1 MKQKGMKATAATAL
15 LSAAILGGPMA
26 GSAHGGPGHDKGHSK
41 DYKQSYQTMENYKQK
56 DKRDKHWK
64 REGHR
69 DRGDRGFRQANF
81 DRHGE
86 NSKHV
91 ERVQGRDNGRVESAN
106 SQRKENAKSRVDKV
120 RADKPNKIIPT
131 PAPVPAVT
139 VADVTAFGDE
149 HVLPYVNAL
158 DTAEANVNW
167 EGVQKNYRVLSV
179 NVKKVA
185 KLIDK
190 LENSEEKANLINRYV
205 VPGEEALSD
214 VKLALKAHKTLQNA
228 ENQYAKGKA
237 NKAVWKLIK
246 AKVLTNR
253 LDRGADDPLQANL
266 QSRINSLQAKIKE
279 SYNTN
284 VDEVSL

>member
-56 DKRDKHWK
+56 DQRDKNWN
-64 REGHR
+64 REGNR
-69 DRGDRGFRQANF
+69 DRGERGFRQANF
-81 DRHGE
+81 DRQGDK
-86 NSKHV
+86 SRHV
-91 ERVQGRDNGRVESAN
+91 EQVQSRDNGRVEN
-106 SQRKENAKSRVDKV
+106 VNFQRKDKSKSRV
-120 RADKPNKIIPT
+120 DKPNKIIPT
-131 PAPVPAVT
+131 PEPVPAVT
-139 VADVTAFGDE
+139 AADVTAYGDE
-149 HVLPYVNAL
+149 NVLPYVNAL
-158 DTAEANVNW
+158 DTAEANVDW
-167 EGVQKNYRVLSV
+167 EGVQKNYKVLSA

-190 LENSEEKANLINRYV
+190 LENSEEKANLIDSYV
-205 VPGEEALSD
+205 VPGQEALSD

-228 ENQYAKGKA
+228 ESQYEKGNV

-246 AKVLTNR
+246 AKVLTNK

-266 QSRINSLQAKIKE
+266 QSRINSLNAKIKE
-279 SYNTN
+279 SYNTKL
-284 VDEVSL
+284 DEISL

>member
-41 DYKQSYQTMENYKQK
+41 DYKQSYQTLENYKQK
-56 DKRDKHWK
+56 DKRDKNWN

-81 DRHGE
+81 DRHGDK
-86 NSKHV
+86 SKHV
-91 ERVQGRDNGRVESAN
+91 EQVQSRDNGRVESAN
-106 SQRKENAKSRVDKV
+106 SERKENTKGKVDKV

-139 VADVTAFGDE
+139 VAEVTAYGDE
-149 HVLPYVNAL
+149 NVLPYVNAL
-158 DTAEANVNW
+158 ETAEANVDW
-167 EGVQKNYRVLSV
+167 EGIQKNYGVLSA

-190 LENSEEKANLINRYV
+190 LENSEEKAKLIDSYV
-205 VPGEEALSD
+205 VPGQEALSD

-228 ENQYAKGKA
+228 ESQYAKENV

-246 AKVLTNR
+246 AKVLTNK

-266 QSRINSLQAKIKE
+266 QTRINSLNAKIKE
-279 SYNTN
+279 SYHTKL
-284 VDEVSL
+284 DEVSL